1 MTSHS
6 IGDKGMPHCPH
17 IDIKIALI
25 NVTSPLA
32 LVNVAH
38 IQRICKNLSPVFGR
52 GRFVLTSHLVSHT
65 YRGELQRGGIIHKAW
80 KHSWKIPKVT
90 LFRKTVSKKNFTI
103 FIMPPR
109 FWISNGGHVA
119 LEQIEMKSVSSPAIL
134 CCWFFPFLSLT
145 FAAILLLRSILM
157 RALHVVSLGLENC
170 RCTRVLSQRSII
182 RWLDPSVTHYGD
194 CAVFSIH
201 IVPYVSIA

>member
-1 MTSHS
+1 M
-6 IGDKGMPHCPH
+6 
-17 IDIKIALI
+17 
-25 NVTSPLA
+25 
-32 LVNVAH
+32 
-38 IQRICKNLSPVFGR
+38 
-52 GRFVLTSHLVSHT
+52 FVLTSHLIFHT
-65 YRGELQRGGIIHKAW
+65 YRGELQNGRGGIIHNAW
-80 KHSWKIPKVT
+80 KHSRKIPKVT

-119 LEQIEMKSVSSPAIL
+119 LEQIEKSVSSPAIL

-145 FAAILLLRSILM
+145 FAAILLHRSILM

-182 RWLDPSVTHYGD
+182 RCWTHLWPIMETVQFFLYIL
-194 CAVFSIH
+194 CHMSQ
-201 IVPYVSIA
+201 